1 MMLMRNSKV
10 SGAVIAALSLTG
22 LLALS
27 ACEERPY
34 PTAARSYEAPRPPP
48 PPAPLAGAPAYTPPP
63 PPAQA
68 YAPPPPVQT
77 YAPPPPARYDNTV
90 IVGMAPIPNPG
101 EPGSDG
107 YYQGY
112 RPHGHGYAPA
122 PAYADGYAPPPRH
135 KTYHTPA
142 PPKVYKPA
150 PAPVY
155 AAKPPVKDY
164 KPAPVP
170 KPSAPTYAA
179 KPVPAPKPPAPT
191 YAAKPVTPPPPPKKT
206 DSYAQKGAVAG
217 AAVGA
222 AAGVVAKDAKPGAK
236 AVVDTAKATY
246 DAKKA
251 PPAAPVTAAKIAK
264 DAGAVAAAAGAAAGV
279 AAKDVGHTA
288 MAATDKAKD
297 AAASTKAAVAT
308 APAAKPAAPASPAG
322 GNSADRSTRLA
333 ALQSALTDAVS
344 KGAVLTTPARFTA
357 NTPADVTLTVPAG
370 FYDSLHKEAEKN
382 GLTDAAASVNMTAV
396 LSGDGFS
403 VTPDETQ
410 SVPLTVGQPTEF
422 RWTVTAQPGAKG
434 PLHADVGADLLG
446 GGSDTL
452 ALGSVQ
458 KAGGFG
464 PKLNSQIVGGILLVL
479 IAALVVAWLAR
490 GRGPSRPASARR
502 ASRAARGARPLDM
515 GETPSH

>member
-1 MMLMRNSKV
+1 MMSTRKSKAY
-10 SGAVIAALSLTG
+10 GAVVAAFSLTG

-34 PTAARSYEAPRPPP
+34 PTASRSYEAPKPPP
-48 PPAPLAGAPAYTPPP
+48 PVAPLAGAPAYTPPP
-63 PPAQA
+63 PPPQA
-68 YAPPPPVQT
+68 YAPPPVRT
-77 YAPPPPARYDNTV
+77 YAPPPPERYESTV

-112 RPHGHGYAPA
+112 RPHGHHGYAAA
-122 PAYADGYAPPPRH
+122 PSYDDGYAPRPRH

-142 PPKVYKPA
+142 PPKAYAPAPKPA
-150 PAPVY
+150 PTY

-164 KPAPVP
+164 KPAP
-170 KPSAPTYAA
+170 KPPVYAA
-179 KPVPAPKPPAPT
+179 KPAPT
-191 YAAKPVTPPPPPKKT
+191 YAAKPVTPPPPPKKPDT
-206 DSYAQKGAVAG
+206 YAQKGAVAG

-222 AAGVVAKDAKPGAK
+222 VVGVIAKDTKPGAK

-251 PPAAPVTAAKIAK
+251 PPAAPVTAAKVAQDTK
-264 DAGAVAAAAGAAAGV
+264 AVAVAAVAGANV
-279 AAKDVGHTA
+279 AAKDIGHTA

-297 AAASTKAAVAT
+297 AVATTKAAVAP
-308 APAAKPAAPASPAG
+308 APAAKPAAAA

-333 ALQSALTDAVS
+333 ATQSALTDAIS
-344 KGAVLTTPARFTA
+344 KGAVLTTPPRFTA

-370 FYDSLHKEAEKN
+370 FYDTVHKEAEKN

-446 GGSDTL
+446 SGSDTL

-464 PKLNSQIVGGILLVL
+464 PKLTPAIIGWAILVL

-490 GRGPSRPASARR
+490 GRGPTRSSTARR
-502 ASRAARGARPLDM
+502 ASRAARSGARPLDM
-515 GETPSH
+515 GTDGAH